1 MCDDDT
7 SGGLEV
13 RTLGDDDKFGGLEVH
28 PLGDHED
35 KFGSFEVYTLFVM
48 MISLEGYKFT
58 CCV

>member
-35 KFGSFEVYTLFVM
+35 KFGSFEVYTLFVK
-48 MISLEGYKFT
+48 MISLEVWRYT
-58 CCV
+58 RCV